1 MALTNE
7 KSKTKKIT
15 EMNAQKAEVIQ
26 YCEHITKVFKY
37 INFVIALYLNKVSLC
52 NKCNEK
58 LNSGII
64 IIYFNF
70 KF

>member
-1 MALTNE
+1 
-7 KSKTKKIT
+7 
-15 EMNAQKAEVIQ
+15 MNAHFQETEVIQ
-26 YCEHITKVFKY
+26 YCERITKVFKY